1 MLLLRSVRVLLPPDC
16 VLRPDC
22 GVVVFL
28 STLELLFGAVV
39 LPLGEAFD
47 SLFELVRPDTL
58 VGRSLLVELRVTS
71 GR

>member
-1 MLLLRSVRVLLPPDC
+1 MLLPPDC

-28 STLELLFGAVV
+28 PTLEFLLGVVVV
-39 LPLGEAFD
+39 LPLDEAFD
-47 SLFELVRPDTL
+47 SLLEFVRPVIL
-58 VGRSLLVELRVTS
+58 VGRSLLPELELRETS